1 MAELGTCGPYTLKRW
16 VEAGGMGEIFLSE
29 GPTPRGRGVA
39 ALKRLLPQAKADPLF
54 IHMFLDEGRLARHLS
69 HPNVCQVYAVGEDGE
84 HFYIAMEWVDGVSLK
99 QLIARAAGRGGIPVP
114 IAARIIADIASA
126 LDYAHRLRDEQGR
139 FMGVVHRDVSP
150 PNVMIDLR
158 GRVKLLDFG
167 MAKARTQLAKTQPG
181 YVKGKFGYLAPEQ
194 LTGDVDARTDV
205 FALGLCLYEA
215 FTNRAL
221 FDQET
226 AAETIANINA
236 FRGPPRAAEINPA
249 VPPELDAVIQR
260 ACAPRKE
267 QRFQSAGEMRNAIL
281 AALETRAALPSADTI
296 ETLVR
301 ELFPERKPLVDSIR
315 PPSGPPPAPA
325 PVDVEDLLDDV
336 ELERPKRS
344 GMLVALIIVVGI
356 LCLIVAGAILLN

>member
-1 MAELGTCGPYTLKRW
+1 
-16 VEAGGMGEIFLSE
+16 MGEIFLSE
-29 GPTPRGRGVA
+29 GPTPRGTGVA

-54 IHMFLDEGRLARHLS
+54 IHMFLDEGRLAKHLS

-99 QLIARAAGRGGIPVP
+99 QLIARGAGRGGLPVP
-114 IAARIIADIASA
+114 VTARILADTASA

-150 PNVMIDLR
+150 PNVMVDLR

-215 FTNRAL
+215 FTGRAV

-236 FRGPPRAAEINPA
+236 FRGPPKAAALNPA
-249 VPPELDAVIQR
+249 VFPELDAIIQR
-260 ACAPRKE
+260 ACAPDKE

-281 AALETRAALPSADTI
+281 AALDARGELPEAADI
-296 ETLVR
+296 ERLVR
-301 ELFPERKPLVDSIR
+301 ELFPERKPLVESVR
-315 PPSGPPPAPA
+315 PPSHPPPEPA
-325 PVDVEDLLDDV
+325 PLEVDDILEDDIGT
-336 ELERPKRS
+336 PKR
-344 GMLVALIIVVGI
+344 GMLVAAIVVFGLI
-356 LCLIVAGAILLN
+356 CLAAAAAILLN